1 VKKLASATDPL
12 WYKDA
17 IIYELHVRAFAD
29 SNNDGIGDFPGLLS
43 RLDYLQDLGITCI
56 WLLPFFP
63 SPLRDDGYD
72 IANYVDVNPSYGTL
86 SDFKQFLDAAHER
99 NMQVMIELVI
109 NHTSDQHP
117 WFQAARRALP
127 GSAEREMY
135 VWSNTDQLYKDAR
148 IIFTDTEK
156 SNWTWDGTANAYYWH
171 RFFSHQPDLN
181 FDNPA
186 VIEEVLKAMR
196 FWLDM
201 GVDALRMDAI
211 PYLVERDG
219 TSCENLPETHAAIK
233 AIRTAIDADYANRLI
248 LAEANQWPADV
259 RPYFGDGDECHMAFH
274 FPLMPR
280 IYMALRQED
289 RLPITDIMAQTP
301 AIPDNCQWGLFLRNH
316 DELTLEMVTDD
327 ERDYMYFAYSADPRM
342 RINVGIRRRL
352 APLVDNNRRRIEL
365 LNSLLLSF
373 PGTPIMYYGDELGMG
388 DNIYLGDRNG
398 VRTPMQWNSDRN
410 AGFSKC
416 DPARLY
422 FPVVMDPI
430 YGYQVVNVEAQ
441 LSDQSSLLHWTRN
454 MIALRKL
461 FQVFGRGSLKFLNPA
476 NRKILAYVR
485 DLERG
490 DGSHETVL
498 CVANLSRFAQPVSLD
513 LAEYV
518 GLEPVE
524 MLGYVSFPTIQASSY
539 ALTLAP
545 YSFLWLE
552 LQPASITSESTPEP
566 EVAVTAEVN
575 GNELAALDLL
585 TKGWAGM
592 LAGHGLAL
600 LESALP
606 AWLPNQRWFGAK
618 TRTIQSV
625 HVMHWVELPSGAAT
639 TIPAASDVPSPSTIS
654 PTLFFLKIVYADGN
668 TDIYQLPL
676 AFTSGQEADELIANH
691 PREIVAS
698 LATPTGNAALHD
710 ATGREDFRQG
720 MLALI
725 QRNATLELST
735 TESAA
740 LEIAATIAAAAT
752 GQTAK
757 QSIES
762 GEAAELLQHPERATH
777 EPAGGPAAVHLRPH
791 EIFPG
796 TVGNIGQTTSSKT
809 EISEASMQ
817 GPIAAA
823 LAESSVTPAPITAQ
837 PGEAV
842 SDTNSS
848 ETFITKHPGP
858 ITSRLDAKASSA
870 FTRPTE
876 PLPSRVGSAE
886 QSNTSL
892 LFGDRFILKLFRRLQ
907 PGQNPDVEIGR
918 FLTEGALFE
927 RIAPYM
933 GEIAITLPGIGES
946 GEKIT
951 IAMLQSL
958 VANEGDG
965 WAWFLDQ
972 LQEFFRSAAGVPAP
986 AIASAPGFLDE
997 RETLHEALE
1006 HGETSLKA
1014 AALLGR
1020 RTAEMHLALASPTD
1034 DPAFAAEPLNSA
1046 DLVADAKRID
1056 AQITSTLE
1064 ALKMRLAT
1072 LKDLTADAAALLLS
1086 RRIDLFARSHA
1097 ITSSAP
1103 AGQRIR
1109 IHGDYHLG
1117 QTLRTAHRGSSEDKN
1132 SKDMDERGDFV
1143 ILDFEGEPARSL
1155 SERRQKQS
1163 PLKDVAGMIRS
1174 FSYVAYAGLEQYQ
1187 TANPELGHSQTN
1199 NPATDL
1205 GAWALLWQ
1213 NSASAEFLRAYRE
1226 TIAANPS
1233 LLPSPQQSQSLLSA
1247 YLMEKAL
1254 YELLYELNNRPT
1266 WLRIP
1271 LAGILTL

>member
-1 VKKLASATDPL
+1 MKKLASATDPL

-17 IIYELHVRAFAD
+17 VIYELHVRAFAD
-29 SNNDGIGDFPGLLS
+29 SNNDGIGDFPGLLT
-43 RLDYLQDLGITCI
+43 RLDYLQDLGVTCI

-86 SDFKQFLDAAHER
+86 NDFKLFLDAAHQR

-117 WFQAARRALP
+117 WFKAARLAPP
-127 GSAEREMY
+127 GSPAREMY
-135 VWSNTDQLYKDAR
+135 VWSENDQVYRDAR

-156 SNWTWDGTANAYYWH
+156 SNWTWDETAKAYYWH

-186 VIEEVLKAMR
+186 VIEEVLRAMR

-219 TSCENLPETHAAIK
+219 TSCENLPETHQAIKQIRAAI
-233 AIRTAIDADYANRLI
+233 DEDYANRLV

-373 PGTPIMYYGDELGMG
+373 PGTPIMYYGDEIGMG

-461 FQVFGRGSLKFLNPA
+461 FQVFGRGSLSFLNPT
-476 NRKILAYVR
+476 NRKILAYLR
-485 DLERG
+485 DLERP

-513 LAEYV
+513 LSAHA

-524 MLGYVSFPTIQASSY
+524 MLGYVSFPTITAEPY
-539 ALTLAP
+539 ALSLAP

-552 LQPASITSESTPEP
+552 LQPASVKAEVAPEP
-566 EVAVTAEVN
+566 EPAVLNAMNTGHVETN
-575 GNELAALDLL
+575 TPDLLAAGWEGLL
-585 TKGWAGM
+585 SDGGTF
-592 LAGHGLAL
+592 LSSSLRT
-600 LESALP
+600 
-606 AWLPNQRWFGAK
+606 WLPHQRWFGAK
-618 TRTIQSV
+618 TRTIQDV
-625 HVMHWVELPSGAAT
+625 RVLDWVELPHDLRSLSGADLSAGNMAG
-639 TIPAASDVPSPSTIS
+639 PA
-654 PTLFFLKIVYADGN
+654 LFFVQVSYADG
-668 TDIYQLPL
+668 TLDTYQIPL
-676 AFTSGQEADELIANH
+676 AVTLGAEGEGLIAANS
-691 PREIVAS
+691 PSVI
-698 LATPTGNAALHD
+698 ATMTSFMGAVLLHE
-710 ATGREDFRQG
+710 ATTREDLRRG
-720 MLALI
+720 LLALI
-725 QRNATLELST
+725 ERNATIPLS
-735 TESAA
+735 SPH
-740 LEIAATIAAAAT
+740 
-752 GQTAK
+752 
-757 QSIES
+757 S
-762 GEAAELLQHPERATH
+762 GSLK
-777 EPAGGPAAVHLRPH
+777 PAGDVSS
-791 EIFPG
+791 PG
-796 TVGNIGQTTSSKT
+796 TSTPLVPAVAK
-809 EISEASMQ
+809 M
-817 GPIAAA
+817 
-823 LAESSVTPAPITAQ
+823 PAPLDAQ
-837 PGEAV
+837 PGEAA
-842 SDTNSS
+842 S
-848 ETFITKHPGP
+848 EPREGGVASLSGPTLQPRESPAAGNCAAAPGADGCLQA
-858 ITSRLDAKASSA
+858 RASSA
-870 FTRPTE
+870 FPAMQ
-876 PLPSRVGSAE
+876 LNQAMASRVGSAE
-886 QSNTSL
+886 QSNTSIV
-892 LFGDRFILKLFRRLQ
+892 FGRDLILKLFRRLQ

-918 FLTEGALFE
+918 FLTEVANFP
-927 RIAPYM
+927 RIAPFL
-933 GEIAITLPGIGES
+933 GEIDITPVNS
-946 GEKIT
+946 EKT
-951 IAMLQSL
+951 TVAMLQGL
-958 VANEGDG
+958 VVNQGDG
-965 WAWFLDQ
+965 WEWFLEE
-972 LQEFFRSAAGVPAP
+972 LSGYFSAVGPLPAP
-986 AIASAPGFLDE
+986 PLTTGPDFLSDREILREATEHAS
-997 RETLHEALE
+997 TALA
-1006 HGETSLKA
+1006 A
-1014 AALLGR
+1014 AALLGK
-1020 RTAEMHLALASPTD
+1020 RTAEMHLALATPTN
-1034 DPAFAAEPLNSA
+1034 DPAFAAEPMTA
-1046 DLVADAKRID
+1046 GDLAGDARRID

-1064 ALKMRLAT
+1064 ALKTKLST
-1072 LKDLTADAAALLLS
+1072 LKDLNADDAGLLLS
-1086 RRIDLFARSHA
+1086 RRINLFSRAHA
-1097 ITSSAP
+1097 ITGAAP
-1103 AGQRIR
+1103 FGQRIR

-1117 QTLRTAHRGSSEDKN
+1117 QTLRVAGSGKET
-1132 SKDMDERGDFV
+1132 GDFV
-1143 ILDFEGEPARSL
+1143 ILDFEGEPARPL
-1155 SERRQKQS
+1155 EERRQKQS
-1163 PLKDVAGMIRS
+1163 PLKDVAGMLRS
-1174 FSYVAYAGLEQYQ
+1174 FSYAAYSGLSRYATGEQSGRPQ
-1187 TANPELGHSQTN
+1187 DITAL
-1199 NPATDL
+1199 D
-1205 GAWALLWQ
+1205 AWTKLWQ
-1213 NSASAEFLRAYRE
+1213 NSVSIEFLRAYRQ
-1226 TIAANPS
+1226 AMNANPA
-1233 LLPSPQQSQSLLSA
+1233 LLPPPQQAQSLLGA
-1247 YLMEKAL
+1247 YLLEKAL
-1254 YELLYELNNRPT
+1254 YELLYELNNRPD

-1271 LAGILTL
+1271 LTGILAL